1 MSNKLVSTASARARA
16 PASAA
21 GFSAPEESAAR
32 GRFGPT
38 MRVIRWRRDNGGRRD
53 VRRALPTALAAGE
66 KKRERLLRGASS
78 LRAAVVAAEELLAAA
93 RVGGLALLV
102 RLDHHEVDDLLER
115 APPLLD
121 LLDRRVER
129 LVAVEPR
136 ERLVDRLV
144 GGLLLVGGKLGRER
158 LLAKRVAR

>member
-78 LRAAVVAAEELLAAA
+78 LRAAVVAAA

-115 APPLLD
+115 APPLL
-121 LLDRRVER
+121 
-129 LVAVEPR
+129 
-136 ERLVDRLV
+136 
-144 GGLLLVGGKLGRER
+144 
-158 LLAKRVAR
+158 